1 MMRFASGLAAAV
13 LAVGCPFSAV
23 PAQTLTAIR
32 AGRLVDVYPHGLNA
46 MQLPYM
52 VKYGMSPMQAI
63 QAATISAADLTR
75 WKDSVG

>member
-13 LAVGCPFSAV
+13 LAVGCSFSAV
-23 PAQTLTAIR
+23 TAQTLTAIR